1 MPNPL
6 VAIVGRPNV
15 GKSTLFNRLTGRG
28 DAIVT
33 NVAGTTRDRLL
44 AQVSWEDLQFTLVD
58 TGGLEP
64 RPQDLLRDQVKAQV
78 EAAVHEADVI
88 IFLLDVMDGLTPVD
102 HEIAE
107 WLRRTEKPVVAVVNK
122 VDNQRR
128 EASTAE
134 FYELGMSDPLVISA
148 HHNLGIYDLMDRV
161 TSLLPPTTPEEETAE
176 GVMKL
181 AIVGRTNVGKSMLL
195 NAILGQ
201 DRAIV
206 ADAPG
211 TTRDALDTRFEY
223 DGQPLVLIDTAGI
236 RRPGKVTRGIEFYSV
251 LRSVRAVERCDI
263 ALLVMDASE
272 LATAQDAH
280 ITGQA
285 WSNHKGLIVVVNKWD
300 LVPKED
306 GTEQEVAIQEVR
318 QRLHFMPY
326 VPICFTSALAGEGID
341 DLMALAA
348 SVYQERLMRIPPG
361 KLHYA
366 LMDALGDQM
375 PPSHRGKRLK
385 ITHLRQ
391 LDVNPPTFAFSVNE
405 PQLVHF
411 SYERYLENRLRMK
424 FGFTHTHLRLLF
436 RRKA

>member
-6 VAIVGRPNV
+6 VVIVGRPNV

-33 NVAGTTRDRLL
+33 DVAGTTRDRLL
-44 AQVSWEDLQFTLVD
+44 AQVSWEDIQFTLVD

-78 EAAVHEADVI
+78 EAAVHEADLI

-148 HHNLGIYDLMDRV
+148 YHNLGIYDLMDRV

-195 NAILGQ
+195 NSILGQ

-236 RRPGKVTRGIEFYSV
+236 RRPGKVARGIEFYSV

-263 ALLVMDASE
+263 ALLGDGRLGAGHCPGRPYNRPGLEQSQGTDRGGEQVGPGPEGRWHRAGSGNSGGAAAAPFHA
-272 LATAQDAH
+272 LRAH
-280 ITGQA
+280 MLYRRPRGR
-285 WSNHKGLIVVVNKWD
+285 G
-300 LVPKED
+300 
-306 GTEQEVAIQEVR
+306 
-318 QRLHFMPY
+318 
-326 VPICFTSALAGEGID
+326 
-341 DLMALAA
+341 
-348 SVYQERLMRIPPG
+348 
-361 KLHYA
+361 
-366 LMDALGDQM
+366 
-375 PPSHRGKRLK
+375 HR
-385 ITHLRQ
+385 
-391 LDVNPPTFAFSVNE
+391 
-405 PQLVHF
+405 
-411 SYERYLENRLRMK
+411 
-424 FGFTHTHLRLLF
+424 
-436 RRKA
+436 

>member
-33 NVAGTTRDRLL
+33 DVAGTTRDRLL
-44 AQVSWEDLQFTLVD
+44 AQVSWEDIQFTLVD

-78 EAAVHEADVI
+78 EAAVHEADLI

-107 WLRRTEKPVVAVVNK
+107 WLRRSEKPVVAVVNK

-148 HHNLGIYDLMDRV
+148 YHNLGTYDLMDRV

-195 NAILGQ
+195 NSILGQ

-236 RRPGKVTRGIEFYSV
+236 RRPGKVARGIEFYSV

-285 WSNHKGLIVVVNKWD
+285 WNNHKGLIVVVNKWD

-326 VPICFTSALAGEGID
+326 VPICFTSALAVEGID

-375 PPSHRGKRLK
+375 PPSHRGRPLK

-391 LDVNPPTFAFSVNE
+391 VDVNPPTFAFSVNE